1 MKNFLLTSCL
11 FIAGLAQAQ
20 DTLTIDNTIINAN
33 LQNDF
38 ILNDSITLSYDV
50 SSSFDTGDD
59 NVYQKA
65 NVYNQNGNFYEV
77 EDQILPNQDTIPFIN
92 QGPSMLQAKMVLAPS
107 VFANGN
113 NTVVIWPEKVKN
125 KPFVKDSV
133 KFKLNIINANNS
145 FYIDFEKSVRI
156 LNNHVSLTNIGQ
168 LNQFISIYNL
178 KGQIILESEI
188 KTNETKSLYIPKG
201 LFILNIVE
209 GDKSS
214 STKIL
219 VK

>member
-1 MKNFLLTSCL
+1 MKIFLLTSCL

-20 DTLTIDNTIINAN
+20 DTLTIDNTIINMGP
-33 LQNDF
+33 QNVHTV
-38 ILNDSITLSYDV
+38 NDSITLSFDV
-50 SSSFDTGDD
+50 SSSSNTGDD
-59 NVYQKA
+59 SVYQKA
-65 NVYNQNGNFYEV
+65 NVYNQNGNFFEV
-77 EDQILPNQDTIPFIN
+77 EDQILPNQDTVPFVN
-92 QGPSMLQAKMVLAPS
+92 QGPAMLQAKMVLAPA

-125 KPFVKDSV
+125 KPFVKDSI
-133 KFKLNIINANNS
+133 KFEIEIINANNT
-145 FYIDFEKSVRI
+145 FNIDFEKSVRI
-156 LNNHVSLTNIGQ
+156 LSNHISLTNIGQ
-168 LNQFISIYNL
+168 SNQFISIYNL

-201 LFILNIVE
+201 LFMLNIVE